1 MASATLSCKGAQR
14 FALASA
20 GDCAEQ
26 SSGERRFHEGRTED
40 KGMTKILRCFW
51 CKSEHL
57 EYQRIQLVTEEE
69 SRKLPM
75 HLLEVLLESNM

>member
-1 MASATLSCKGAQR
+1 
-14 FALASA
+14 
-20 GDCAEQ
+20 
-26 SSGERRFHEGRTED
+26 
-40 KGMTKILRCFW
+40 MTKILRCFW

-69 SRKLPM
+69 TTKLPM